1 MVITTLTTEQ
11 ISTLDK
17 HGKEFQT
24 WITTNKGIESLKE
37 HREHELFF
45 KDKLSAYNIDKI
57 QENEFA
63 EIYKKLWAS
72 NIWQNKDWYVQ
83 NRLLAPNGIE
93 KIKKELKKLLYSDS
107 SIVERYNEFKSN
119 IKGFGISSLS
129 EILHMVFPEK
139 YCLWNDKPKTV
150 LPAVGLNIL
159 PERYFKYQ
167 INTGEEYSEC
177 VQALDLIKNQLAK
190 FGIKDFIDLDVMLW
204 HIYQDILPTISKQ
217 IQENNQH
224 TEQVQTTS
232 IKIDSHAG
240 AQFHLIEL
248 GNMMGF
254 LTYTPD
260 PSSEYEKH
268 KLGEVAT
275 LKEIPGFAGERDLQ
289 SARNIDVIWFGFD
302 ENPRVCFEVEHSTGI
317 SPGLNRLL
325 QLKHLRVK
333 FVIVSSEDMRGKF
346 EREMEKYPYRTFRDS
361 FRFISYNELGSLF
374 ESAVPFHQLKA
385 KLMGEDL

>member
-1 MVITTLTTEQ
+1 L
-11 ISTLDK
+11 
-17 HGKEFQT
+17 
-24 WITTNKGIESLKE
+24 N
-37 HREHELFF
+37 
-45 KDKLSAYNIDKI
+45 LSPVRN
-57 QENEFA
+57 
-63 EIYKKLWAS
+63 
-72 NIWQNKDWYVQ
+72 
-83 NRLLAPNGIE
+83 
-93 KIKKELKKLLYSDS
+93 
-107 SIVERYNEFKSN
+107 
-119 IKGFGISSLS
+119 
-129 EILHMVFPEK
+129 
-139 YCLWNDKPKTV
+139 V

-260 PSSEYEKH
+260 PSNEYEKH